1 MRKDFFGIDTD
12 VGDFVVFNE
21 PNYKSLISGIVAK
34 ITPKGIKVKYTSGV
48 YKLEQE
54 CFVYERQFVR
64 YPETIAF

>member
-21 PNYKSLISGIVAK
+21 PYYKSLISGIVTK
-34 ITPKGIKVKYTSGV
+34 LTPKGIKVKYTSDV

-54 CFVYERQFVR
+54 CFVHERQFVR
-64 YPETIAF
+64 YPECSAV